1 MVIVKYDEL
10 ADAIEFVS
18 TDYCE
23 NSAYVCTVTGS
34 IFFVSSELEE
44 EIPEDLETS
53 DRYIAVPNK
62 KDLDLGSR
70 LALSFVAQELPDD
83 YTAAAGFFRKRG
95 AYGRFKDLLIARGAR
110 EKWYAYEASA
120 TEAALRL
127 WCEENG
133 IELGFPE
140 SAPDAKQRKEQT

>member
-1 MVIVKYDEL
+1 MACVKYDEL
-10 ADAIEFVS
+10 ADAVEFAS
-18 TDYCE
+18 ADYLE
-23 NSAYVCTVTGS
+23 NNAYVCTVTGS
-34 IFFVSSELEE
+34 IYFVSSELEE
-44 EIPEDLETS
+44 EVPEDLETS
-53 DRYIAVPNK
+53 DRYIAAPNK
-62 KDLDLGSR
+62 KDFDLGSR

-83 YTAAAGFFRKRG
+83 YDAAAGFFRKKG

-133 IELGFPE
+133 LELGFSE
-140 SAPDAKQRKEQT
+140 SVPDAKQREE